1 MAFEELPA
9 EYASFFNSGG
19 ELPDALLAEHKPAPV
34 TPQPVAV
41 ETPAEVVAPVVPEA
55 KVETPTPAPVVPE
68 TNPFAVQLLQEKENQ
83 LNELQKK
90 IAELTGKIDRA
101 AEVPAPDKTLD
112 PLGYMTHQMEK
123 LQAQIDAMTKAQTE
137 TTAQTQQQREAEQ
150 FMNTVRSQVAA
161 FEKATP
167 DYQEAYKHLMTT
179 RMQDFTDLGMT
190 KEQIQQNLAN
200 EEMLITRQA
209 LAAGKNP
216 AELVYSMAKR
226 YGFKAAPAPVAPENK
241 LDTIKKGM
249 EASKTA
255 ERATP
260 PESGKVTLETA
271 LQASDRD
278 LTQAVDKQWE
288 ELFGGK
294 KGIFG

>member
-1 MAFEELPA
+1 MAFEELPT
-9 EYASFFNSGG
+9 EYEAFFKSGG
-19 ELPDALLAEHKPAPV
+19 ELPASLLAEHKPAPV
-34 TPQPVAV
+34 ATPQAVV
-41 ETPAEVVAPVVPEA
+41 ETPAEVVPPVVPEA
-55 KVETPTPAPVVPE
+55 KVETPAPAPVVPE
-68 TNPFAVQLLQEKENQ
+68 NPFAVQLLQEKERQ
-83 LNELQKK
+83 LEELNKK
-90 IAELTGKIDRA
+90 VAELTGRIDKA
-101 AEVPAPDKTLD
+101 AEVAPPDKTLD

-137 TTAQTQQQREAEQ
+137 SQTQTQQQKDAEQ
-150 FMNTVRSQVAA
+150 FMNTIRSQVQA

-167 DYQEAYKHLMTT
+167 DYQEAYKHLMNT

-241 LDTIKKGM
+241 LETIKKGM
-249 EASKTA
+249 EASKTVD
-255 ERATP
+255 RSTP
-260 PESGKVTLETA
+260 PDAGKVTLETA
-271 LQASDRD
+271 LNASDRD
-278 LTQAVDKQWE
+278 LNVAVDKHWE
-288 ELFGGK
+288 ELFGTK
-294 KGIFG
+294 KGIF